1 LSEIANHEKKMPA
14 GFISKDGYGIT
25 PACRRYLAPLVRGE
39 APLRWSREGLP
50 AYVQP
55 SLALLAKRLP
65 ACPGA

>member
-39 APLRWSREGLP
+39 APLRWGREGLP
-50 AYVQP
+50 AYLRPKLELVRR
-55 SLALLAKRLP
+55 RLP
-65 ACPGA
+65 AFPGV